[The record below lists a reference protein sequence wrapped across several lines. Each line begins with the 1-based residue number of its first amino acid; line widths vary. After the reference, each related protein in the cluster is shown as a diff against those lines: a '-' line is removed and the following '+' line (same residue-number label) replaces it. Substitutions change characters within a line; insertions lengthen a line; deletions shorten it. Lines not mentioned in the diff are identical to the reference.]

1 MTALTH
7 PAAALTSWWCA
18 PLPRA
23 RIAWMRHIAY
33 AFIFVDVLLTTS
45 WVALH
50 RNVPTELYRPLAI
63 ARFLHL
69 PAPTHDIVVAVEVVL
84 LIAAAVA
91 VTGRLP
97 RLAGWSVFVA
107 YLTWMFIAMSY
118 GKVDHD
124 RVAFLVALAVLPTA
138 GPARISDPDEDDAAG
153 WALRMVQ
160 VAVMLTYFLAAFAKL
175 RYGGLGWVNSA
186 TLTRA
191 VIRRGTDLG
200 RPLAEYPDL
209 LRAVQWGLVGFELTS
224 PLLLVRGWLGRV
236 YLAGAAFLH
245 LVTFLTITIIFLP
258 HVVALLSYLPL
269 ERLWRRR
276 ATTASPADTSGT
288 AAARQTSSPGPPRPS
303 RSG

>member
-1 MTALTH
+1 MTAVTQPLG
-7 PAAALTSWWCA
+7 ALSSWWCA

-23 RIAWMRHIAY
+23 RVAWMRHIAY
-33 AFIFVDVLLTTS
+33 AFIFIDVLFTTS

-63 ARFLHL
+63 ARLLHL
-69 PAPTHDIVVAVEVVL
+69 PAPTHDIVIAVEVIL
-84 LIAAAVA
+84 LLAAGIAA
-91 VTGRLP
+91 TGRLH
-97 RLAGWSVFVA
+97 RLAGWTVFGA

-138 GPARISDPDEDDAAG
+138 GAARISDPAEDEAAG

-175 RYGGLGWVNSA
+175 RYGGFGWVNSA

-200 RPLAEYPDL
+200 RPLADYPDL

-224 PLLLVRGWLGRV
+224 PLLLVRGVIGRV

-245 LVTFLTITIIFLP
+245 IVTFLTITIIFLP
-258 HVVALLSYLPL
+258 HVVALLAYLPL

-288 AAARQTSSPGPPRPS
+288 AAAPRTSSPAPPPPS